1 MKVWRKIHQP
11 LKSNPVPLV
20 FGILCLFGVIV
31 SGKSLRFLLQEVV
44 TRLARNWIL
53 VLSLLVPVSAG
64 LGLNFSMV
72 LGAMAG
78 QTGIIVMTHLKV
90 PGMLGFLGAFL
101 VSLPIAVV
109 LGFVAGNIMNRAKG
123 REMIAGMMLG
133 FFMNGVY
140 QMVFLFMVGKVI
152 PMKNPDLMLPQG
164 FGLRNTVELKYMKYA
179 LDSLLTLSLSGLVI
193 PLATFA
199 LIALVCLGLNRLY
212 KTKLGQDFRA
222 VGQDMHVASVAGI
235 DVNRT
240 RLLAVVIAT
249 VLASLGQLVFLQ
261 NIGTLNTYNSHEQ
274 VATFAIASLLLG
286 GATVTRATVG
296 QALAGT
302 LLFHLLFIV
311 SPYAGQSLMGSPQVG
326 EYFRVFVA
334 YGIIAGALVVHA
346 WEAHRRVLSGAKRDV
361 PEGEANRAG

>member
-1 MKVWRKIHQP
+1 MAFWGKVREWVKGH
-11 LKSNPVPLV
+11 PVPFV
-20 FGILCLFGVIV
+20 FGVLCLFGIIV
-31 SGKSLRFLLQEVV
+31 SGKSPGFLLQEVV

-53 VLSLLVPVSAG
+53 VLSLLIPVSAG

-78 QTGIIVMTHLKV
+78 QTGIIVMTHFKV
-90 PGMLGFLGAFL
+90 PGILGFLGAFL
-101 VSLPIAVV
+101 VSLPIAVA
-109 LGFVAGNIMNRAKG
+109 LGIVAGNIMNRARG

-140 QMVFLFMVGKVI
+140 QLVFLFMVGTVI
-152 PMKNPDLMLPQG
+152 PMKNPEFMLPQG
-164 FGLRNTVELKYMKYA
+164 FGIRNTVELKYMKYS
-179 LDSLLTLSLSGLVI
+179 LDQLLPVTFSGFFLPVATFGLV
-193 PLATFA
+193 
-199 LIALVCLGLNRLY
+199 ALVCLGISRLY
-212 KTKLGQDFRA
+212 STKLGQDFRA
-222 VGQDMHVASVAGI
+222 VGQDAHVASVAGI
-235 DVNRT
+235 DVKKT

-249 VLASLGQLVFLQ
+249 VLACLGQIVFLQ

-302 LLFHLLFIV
+302 FLFHLLFIV
-311 SPYAGQSLMGSPQVG
+311 SPYAGQRLIGSPQVG

-334 YGIIAGALVVHA
+334 YGIIAGALAAHA
-346 WEAHRRVLSGAKRDV
+346 WEAHRRAL
-361 PEGEANRAG
+361 RAARKERATSQGSPP